1 MYRKSC
7 IRFKGLL
14 YMILVLTLI
23 CTGFIPVIAQEEPQQ
38 QTDKDEWAQ
47 HDGPQHNIYT
57 FSTLIQLV

>member
-1 MYRKSC
+1 
-7 IRFKGLL
+7 
-14 YMILVLTLI
+14 MILVLTLI